1 VRHRPLVIVACVIAT
16 VAGLVHATTAAA
28 APQPSAWCGTD
39 EVATD
44 RPDLVAE
51 SQIHVI
57 YAYSSDSPDRFPAVA
72 RDIIRDLAGVDSWW
86 RSQDPTRTPRFD
98 LATFPDCD
106 TEFGAL
112 DLSSLP
118 LSGDNATLD
127 PADPDF
133 TSRMGSELT
142 RAGFTNTDKK
152 YLVFY
157 DGAGPA
163 DFCGVSNGSPNQGGP
178 TVASYVFSRGMPAC
192 LIGGTGTGNGWPA
205 HTAVH
210 ELLHGLI
217 GGFAPGTAPNACED
231 RGHVCDSQQD
241 VLSTGSVH
249 PSPFLSDMVLDV
261 NHDDY
266 YEHGGS
272 WPDVRNSAWLSHVER
287 PHGVVAATVAGN
299 PGTSTVYQGEHL
311 LDCSAACAQRYDGGS
326 QVRLRA
332 IEQTGY
338 RLLYWQGAC
347 SGSAPM
353 CTVTAGGDDMT
364 AVAVFGPAARV
375 RVRAVGH
382 GSIVQY
388 GGEECFDECTWDLI
402 PGAPVG
408 IAAEPDAG
416 MRFVGWRGLCTGGAR
431 GCVVATMR
439 DARQPSIAA
448 VFAKVPRHGQR
459 DPRGRKS

>member
-1 VRHRPLVIVACVIAT
+1 VIVAGVIAT
-16 VAGLVHATTAAA
+16 ASGLVHATDAAG
-28 APQPSAWCGTD
+28 APLPSAWCGTD

-51 SQIHVI
+51 RQIHVI
-57 YAYSSDSPDRFPAVA
+57 YAYPSDSPDRFPAVA

-86 RSQDPTRTPRFD
+86 RSQDPARTPRFD

-112 DLSSLP
+112 DLSSVQ
-118 LSGDNATLD
+118 LSADNATLD
-127 PADPDF
+127 PTAPDF

-163 DFCGVSNGSPNQGGP
+163 DFCGVSNGSPSRGGP
-178 TVASYVFSRGMPAC
+178 SVASYVFSRGMAAC
-192 LIGGTGTGNGWPA
+192 LVGGAGTGNGWPA

-217 GGFAPGTAPNACED
+217 GGFAPGTAPNACD
-231 RGHVCDSQQD
+231 DQGHVCDSQRD
-241 VLSTGSVH
+241 ILSTGSVH

-266 YEHGGS
+266 YEHSGS

-287 PHGVVAATVAGN
+287 PPGMVGVTVAGD
-299 PGTSTVYQGEHL
+299 PGRSMVVVGPQPLFCTSSCT
-311 LDCSAACAQRYDGGS
+311 QRYDGGS
-326 QVRLRA
+326 QVQMA
-332 IEQTGY
+332 VVEQSGY
-338 RLLYWQGAC
+338 RLLRWEGAC
-347 SGSAPM
+347 SGSAST
-353 CTVTAGGDDMT
+353 CTVTAGGDDVNVLAT
-364 AVAVFGPAARV
+364 FGPAAVV

-382 GSIVQY
+382 GSVVQF
-388 GGEECFDECTWDLI
+388 GGDACVDDCTWDVI
-402 PGAPVG
+402 PGAQ
-408 IAAEPDAG
+408 IALAAQPERG
-416 MRFVGWRGLCTGGAR
+416 MRFVGWRGLCSGPAR
-431 GCVVATMR
+431 SCIVATTR
-439 DARQPSIAA
+439 DARQPSITA
-448 VFAKVPRHGQR
+448 VFANLSRHGQR
-459 DPRGRKS
+459 DRRGRKS